1 MASLS
6 CGYKCLQIFLVVF
19 NVLVCTCGIVAVVIG
34 SLSQVAINKYSTGVD
49 SNIKCLVIFVI
60 ALGCFLVVFG
70 FLGFFGLVTKNTFC
84 LILYTS
90 LLSTV
95 VLIEI
100 AGGVVAAV
108 LRKDVKAQFQ
118 SLIKSSVS
126 EYSKN
131 PDLKK
136 LLDKIQTEFHCCGSE
151 SPKDYIS
158 TKQTIPDSCKNPET
172 KIIYLDG
179 CSCKVIDF
187 YEKYI
192 IAVLVA
198 VFVFAI
204 LQLSCIV
211 FAICVIRA
219 IKSGD
224 YGQD

>member
-100 AGGVVAAV
+100 AGGVVAVV

-172 KIIYLDG
+172 KIIYLDV
-179 CSCKVIDF
+179 S
-187 YEKYI
+187 
-192 IAVLVA
+192 
-198 VFVFAI
+198 
-204 LQLSCIV
+204 
-211 FAICVIRA
+211 
-219 IKSGD
+219 
-224 YGQD
+224 

>member
-84 LILYTS
+84 LIL
-90 LLSTV
+90 
-95 VLIEI
+95 
-100 AGGVVAAV
+100 
-108 LRKDVKAQFQ
+108 
-118 SLIKSSVS
+118 
-126 EYSKN
+126 
-131 PDLKK
+131 
-136 LLDKIQTEFHCCGSE
+136 FHCCGSE

-172 KIIYLDG
+172 KITYSDG
-179 CSCKVIDF
+179 CLCK
-187 YEKYI
+187 
-192 IAVLVA
+192 
-198 VFVFAI
+198 
-204 LQLSCIV
+204 
-211 FAICVIRA
+211 
-219 IKSGD
+219 
-224 YGQD
+224 